1 MSSNASSAPYK
12 LTWWQAPLP
21 PLYAKEPG
29 GVILRITYRFW
40 KAHNHN
46 YNNTNVA
53 SYTEVKIYAQASEY
67 FGGRKQ
73 AVQHRLCTLDFDG
86 KITRETA
93 ESFVLPLLDIV
104 AIRFELTVR
113 RVDWWGE
120 RGKRK
125 GAT

>member
-1 MSSNASSAPYK
+1 VTDLSNAPYK
-12 LTWWQAPLP
+12 LIWRQAPLP

-40 KAHNHN
+40 KAHNN
-46 YNNTNVA
+46 YNSGTSFT
-53 SYTEVKIYAQASEY
+53 SYTEVKIYAQASEH
-67 FGGRKQ
+67 FNGRKR

-93 ESFVLPLLDIV
+93 EPFVLPLLDIV

-113 RVDWWGE
+113 RADWWGHG
-120 RGKRK
+120 GKRK